1 MFRVKTRSPLTE
13 SKKKKCEAMTGSL
26 PRKMQLQRV
35 SVLCWYQTQVA
46 QLTATHLNRWAMGSC
61 RSTEKNGILLKVFR
75 NLQPLFCVQHCRSWI
90 VQAEYQAELIDSE
103 SIQNHVRHRIQAL
116 SRCGWQC
123 APPSEVTVQ
132 FYSNLSRRTFLGQ
145 VVSLDLLLSSF
156 AQDSIRNIRFWSYHI
171 FTQSP
176 INHCRRLG
184 NALCLCSLVLPAQA
198 VPERGCPK
206 SVAIDFAAIT
216 FDCLLE

>member
-75 NLQPLFCVQHCRSWI
+75 NLQPLFCVQDCRSWI
-90 VQAEYQAELIDSE
+90 VQDEYLGQARNTIILECKLLIDASW
-103 SIQNHVRHRIQAL
+103 RIA
-116 SRCGWQC
+116 S
-123 APPSEVTVQ
+123 
-132 FYSNLSRRTFLGQ
+132 
-145 VVSLDLLLSSF
+145 
-156 AQDSIRNIRFWSYHI
+156 
-171 FTQSP
+171 
-176 INHCRRLG
+176 
-184 NALCLCSLVLPAQA
+184 
-198 VPERGCPK
+198 
-206 SVAIDFAAIT
+206 DFARFLLIAHRAAHRAQKKKART
-216 FDCLLE
+216 EKFNFKTDLRNQVMDDCSVTL